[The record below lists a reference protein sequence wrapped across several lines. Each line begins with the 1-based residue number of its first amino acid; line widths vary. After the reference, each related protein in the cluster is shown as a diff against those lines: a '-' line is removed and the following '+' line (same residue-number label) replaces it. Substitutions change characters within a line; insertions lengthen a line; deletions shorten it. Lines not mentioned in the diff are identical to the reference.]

1 MSQSRAKPHVV
12 IVGAGST
19 GAACAHDLA
28 LRGLAVTVIER
39 GEVGSGTTGRN
50 HGLLHSGAR
59 YAVKDPESAVECIEE
74 NRILRR
80 IMPDALELND
90 GLFVALDESDMEYKP
105 AFIEACRACGI
116 PAQEMAPEAAL
127 RLEPN
132 LNPKIRAAVRVPD
145 GVFEPFRFCLSF
157 LATAMSNGATVRS
170 YTEVVAIER
179 NGAAV
184 TGVRVWDRVR
194 KREEVIGCDLVV
206 NAAGPWA
213 GRIAAM
219 AGVSVPVVPTA
230 GVMVAVGKRL
240 SNMVI
245 NRLNKPGDGDI
256 VVPQRTTSIV
266 GTTSWTVEDPDHI
279 PIPEDHV
286 ERMLQCGEALLS
298 GFLSAGV
305 RGVFAVARPLVG
317 SRGDAD
323 RADGRELS
331 RTFECFD
338 HARDGVD
345 GFVTITGG
353 KTTTSRAMAEKVA
366 DMVCAKLGIEAPCR
380 TRETVLL
387 SHREYY
393 RALARVMA

>member
-1 MSQSRAKPHVV
+1 MPGVKPHVV

-28 LRGLAVTVIER
+28 LRGVAVTVVER
-39 GEVGSGTTGRN
+39 GEVASGTTGRN

-59 YAVKDPESAVECIEE
+59 YAVKDPVSAVECIEE

-90 GLFVALDESDMEYKP
+90 GLFVAIDESDLQYKP
-105 AFIEACRACGI
+105 AFLEACEACGI
-116 PAQEMAPEAAL
+116 PAQEITPEAAL
-127 RLEPN
+127 RLEPR
-132 LNPKIRAAVRVPD
+132 LNPRILAAIRVPD

-157 LATAMSNGATVRS
+157 LATAMKNGARVRP

-179 NGAAV
+179 HGAAV

-194 KREEVIGCDLVV
+194 QREEVIGCDLVV

-219 AGVSVPVVPTA
+219 AGVSVPVVPTP
-230 GVMVAVGKRL
+230 GVMVAVGQRL
-240 SNMVI
+240 ANMVI
-245 NRLNKPGDGDI
+245 NRLNMPGDGDI
-256 VVPQRTTSIV
+256 VVPQRMTSII
-266 GTTSWTVEDPDHI
+266 GTTSWTVDDPDRI
-279 PIPEDHV
+279 SIPEDHV
-286 ERMLQCGEALLS
+286 ERMLACGEALLP
-298 GFLSAGV
+298 GFRSAGV

-317 SRGDAD
+317 SRGGGSGAD
-323 RADGRELS
+323 DGRELS

-338 HARDGVD
+338 HARDGVE

-353 KTTTSRAMAEKVA
+353 KTTTSRAMAEKLA
-366 DMVCAKLGIEAPCR
+366 DMVCAKLGVEAPCR

-393 RALARVMA
+393 RMMARVAA